1 MNSESVVFTLMGF
14 SRGAPNCMSLISKK
28 KTNAESGI
36 RRVSKSDSN
45 SFIINNLAERVGFD
59 SCVESKATYH

>member
-1 MNSESVVFTLMGF
+1 MGF

>member
-36 RRVSKSDSN
+36 RRASKSDSN
-45 SFIINNLAERVGFD
+45 SFIINNLAERVGL
-59 SCVESKATYH
+59 CLPQIPESH

>member
-1 MNSESVVFTLMGF
+1 MGF

-36 RRVSKSDSN
+36 RRASKSDSN
-45 SFIINNLAERVGFD
+45 SFIINNLAERVGL
-59 SCVESKATYH
+59 CLPQIPESH